1 MEQVNN
7 STEQAGATARAV
19 CIHIAKEMS
28 ELVKHTLGPM
38 GLDNMLVD
46 GMKDSVITNDGATIV
61 KESAIDHPVAKVIME
76 VARTQEENC
85 YDGTTSS
92 IILTGELMDQASSL
106 LKKKIHPSKIA
117 MGYQLAAVK
126 AEEVLLDMGLEVDDE
141 VLQLVAETA
150 MTGKSAESDKEHLAA
165 ICVDVA
171 QATDLSNINIVSR
184 AGGRISDSV
193 AIAGILVDREKCH
206 HDMPDTVEDA
216 KIALVN
222 VDISLPEFAKAINV
236 QVQDNQ
242 AIQEFIESRK
252 QQLADIATGIIE
264 TGTTAVF
271 CMRDIDPFVQEYF
284 AKHGIY
290 AARRVAKSDLESLSM
305 STGAR
310 IISNLDNLTKK
321 DLGSVELLEEV
332 SVNDK
337 PLIKVTGTKSSKSV
351 SVLLRAPTQHVVDEV
366 ARAFDDAVGVVSVA
380 LEDNRVLPGGGAP
393 YMALANALRA
403 YALSVGGRQ
412 QLAIESFAKALE
424 VIPTT
429 LAQNSGN
436 DSIDTMV
443 ALRHAHNEE
452 DGWKYGVNVNTG
464 GSSDMLEERVVEPKR
479 VVAQAIRSSA
489 DTASQL
495 IRIEKILSAKKSAEF
510 GDDGFDY

>member
-1 MEQVNN
+1 MEQINN

-126 AEEVLLDMGLEVDDE
+126 AEEILLDMGLEVDDE
-141 VLQLVAETA
+141 ILQLVAETA
-150 MTGKSAESDKEHLAA
+150 MTGKSAETDKEHLAA

-184 AGGRISDSV
+184 AG
-193 AIAGILVDREKCH
+193 ILVDREKCH
-206 HDMPDTVEDA
+206 HDMPDIVEDA

-242 AIQEFIESRK
+242 AVQEFIESRK

-264 TGTTAVF
+264 IGATAVF

-443 ALRHAHNEE
+443 SLRHAHNEK